1 MGIGSLT
8 HVINIKGRNTYPPS
22 YVVALYTFSHRPD
35 HVLRSEKFPVSFFSF
50 HFFFFSFIFFNLLRD
65 CLKTVSGCDHASPAA
80 VGSTNVDVSHRR
92 ARAALHAHKS
102 RAARYTRTSSV
113 SRAEESRSKNPPLFH
128 RNGRRF
134 LVVVVVVPFGS
145 DTRAQERSLGNHFGW
160 LDSSFF
166 LFSLLVRI
174 LKKKEKKKNKQ
185 NIYIYIYIQL
195 FLFSFHFA
203 RLCRFR
209 KKGRDG
215 IERKPT

>member
-1 MGIGSLT
+1 M
-8 HVINIKGRNTYPPS
+8 
-22 YVVALYTFSHRPD
+22 VALYTFSHRPH

-50 HFFFFSFIFFNLLRD
+50 LFFFFYFFFSSHFFNLLRD

-145 DTRAQERSLGNHFGW
+145 DTRAQEKAWEPLW
-160 LDSSFF
+160 TDSSFF
-166 LFSLLVRI
+166 LFRLLVRI
-174 LKKKEKKKNKQ
+174 KQKKKEKHTKHIH
-185 NIYIYIYIQL
+185 IYNS
-195 FLFSFHFA
+195 FSFPFISPDSVV
-203 RLCRFR
+203 FE
-209 KKGRDG
+209 KRDG
-215 IERKPT
+215 MK